1 MSLDDLFD
9 GSNKTRRDNKKERE
23 AAVSVTGRG
32 GRLAGLSR
40 RHQKLLDPEPNSP
53 FAGGKGG
60 RLTRNSGAAGSSL
73 DSLGSASPVPRAR
86 ASSADRDFSNALAW
100 GRFTGR

>member
-23 AAVSVTGRG
+23 AGVSVTGGG

-53 FAGGKGG
+53 FAGGRGG
-60 RLTRNSGAAGSSL
+60 RLTGRSGAGASGL
-73 DSLGSASPVPRAR
+73 DALASAPPVLRAR
-86 ASSADRDFSNALAW
+86 ASSSDRDFSNALAW
-100 GRFTGR
+100 GRFKGR